1 MWSCG
6 ATFRAGLMGYFA
18 VQGANMHMIVW
29 TLGPLDPWESTVCGE
44 LTFLCQKH
52 ESTAQGKMFHDVSL
66 DVAALQ

>member
-1 MWSCG
+1 
-6 ATFRAGLMGYFA
+6 
-18 VQGANMHMIVW
+18 MHMIVW